1 MNPKVDQRYKNRA
14 RQYREDTRV
23 YCGNCGTWFLPSLI
37 ISDGTP
43 KNEVQFLCRV
53 QTIDAVEKYFSQ
65 KNMMVLTKN
74 KQNIIQKGNIWAIKN
89 DVFIKDLDEKPTLI
103 TNIVQY
109 TPFNLMMNLIDGT
122 NVAKGDL
129 LFNEW
134 REI

>member
-1 MNPKVDQRYKNRA
+1 V
-14 RQYREDTRV
+14 
-23 YCGNCGTWFLPSLI
+23 

-65 KNMMVLTKN
+65 KNIPVLTKN
-74 KQNIIQKGNIWAIKN
+74 KDNIIQRGGLRAIKN
-89 DVFIKDLDEKPTLI
+89 DIYIKDLDKKPSLI

-109 TPFNLMMNLIDGT
+109 TPFNLIMNLIDGT
-122 NVAKGDL
+122 NVEKGDL

-134 REI
+134 K